1 MIRCVRPEQSSSGV
15 KKRILAAR
23 GSRSTQ
29 GKNVDCR
36 EQRDIMQRAP
46 VPSDKTVLRK
56 AGINSRVIRR
66 ELPSG
71 LHLTLAWCQ
80 EGLL

>member
-1 MIRCVRPEQSSSGV
+1 MSGLSS
-15 KKRILAAR
+15 LPR
-23 GSRSTQ
+23 GSKRGFWLQ
-29 GKNVDCR
+29 EDQEVLREKNVDCR

-56 AGINSRVIRR
+56 ADINSRVIRR

-71 LHLTLAWCQ
+71 LHLALAWCQ